1 MQMVDSS
8 EVIAIAVKCDD
19 CYQTH
24 RLPYDGK

>member
-8 EVIAIAVKCDD
+8 EIIVIAVKFDD

-24 RLPYDGK
+24 GMAYDSK